1 MQLQELRGKL
11 SKSEDAFTKMSS
23 ETGRLQNDTNTHIDT
38 IENLK
43 MREAELKEELATMK
57 ARHENAVTDLKNQQ
71 EDLRNENVSLT
82 QSLSELTHELETQ
95 KINPIPAAA
104 DGDREVIDFSEDDD
118 MLGTPDNSP
127 PASPIKATPS
137 RNSNLETETVKRS
150 LGHAHKLINGL
161 KSSVHKERSEKAELK
176 RLLSEAQEE
185 LDATRSGGSNQSGAL
200 KNKRSRVFQRGTGP
214 NAGMLGQ
221 SVRRVKSR
229 IYDDQ
234 PSLGKNEDWE
244 EIDSST
250 TESEAYQSAFES
262 AFETAP
268 DDPTDD
274 QYVTGQETMDEDSGD
289 NTETEEGPARPGFH
303 SFQSQARDE
312 DLSTSDEDSIGT
324 AAGSRSRRNSRYRRS
339 VHSLKFSP
347 QAPPPMPSQHSPIDE
362 TTPVKQKSLAAE
374 FMSVDDIERHA
385 QDHGLVVVPS
395 EEYENLVNR
404 GEFTMEDLEKQAAEL
419 NMEVVSKS
427 HLESLNS
434 TIKSY
439 QSKNYVTQAAEGFG
453 LAVVGREVYN
463 KLIKPEDHAT
473 LKSQYDDVSKQHLSI
488 KEAHDALT
496 KDHSDVS
503 SKYEQLTK
511 DHSDVSSKYEQ
522 LTKDHSDVS
531 SKYEQLMKD
540 HSSVNDEFTALKT
553 THENLT
559 SENERL
565 AKEASRDLTPEE
577 LGNKATNVG
586 YVAIASKEYFDL
598 VRSANSPTIE
608 EVTDKAKGM
617 GFLTVPKTEYE
628 HLEELVTN
636 PTADDLQARAMP
648 LGLTVVDVTDYK
660 DLKRQLKNP
669 SPEELETRANA
680 LGYTLVGDS
689 EYQQMVKNANEPDL
703 SHLKS
708 KAEAHEHQLV
718 STSDLEG
725 LRKLA
730 DSPDEEHIKS
740 KAEGLG
746 LVTLSKEDHE
756 DLRKHAHE
764 PDNDHIK
771 TKAAGLGLIALGV
784 AEHKKLLRSAE
795 NPTREEIETKGRDLG
810 LVTLD
815 KDSHDELTRL
825 ANNPDADE
833 IVEKAQSVGYV
844 AVPKEEYETVVKSA
858 NEPTVEELKSKAEK
872 AGLVV
877 LDTEEHERLT
887 NPSSEQVEESAKT
900 HGLIAVPVAKYQS
913 IQEAAN
919 TPITKDYVESAAAS
933 VGLTALTAEALNKLK
948 NPDSDEVKKH
958 SEKHGFA
965 MVGHDELKSLQ
976 NPPEPTEAEITKL
989 AKKNGLVVVPKEKY
1003 NELVKPYEPSQSEV
1017 ETKASAFGLVTVP
1030 ESVYAKLTA
1039 EPTKDELSQK
1049 IRGFGMVPLPVEEH
1063 EELSSRPK
1071 EFKPTREDLEVHAKS
1086 HKSVVMSEEEL
1097 DELKKQA
1104 NEPSR
1109 QHLEQA
1115 ASKNGLVL
1123 LASNELED
1131 LKRKATTPTKTE
1143 LDSIAAQAGFAVVTV
1158 AGLSDLTKR
1167 AEEPTKE
1174 VVLGAAKK
1182 HGLEALPSEDFE
1194 NYRRL
1199 AEEPTKEELKELGA
1213 SQGLELVP
1221 QAEYSEM
1228 KRKTTEPT
1236 KEDLE
1241 TAGEALDL
1249 VVVPKSEYEQLEEP
1263 DVESLHRHSRR
1274 AGMAMVPVGEL
1285 EDIRRKANQP
1295 TKADLESIAK
1305 KMGLAI
1311 VTKEEYASLSERS
1324 AAPES
1329 PSTISL
1335 TSSVAAKRDHFEG
1348 IIKQS
1353 KETNSA
1359 HGDKIVESMKSLG
1372 YVPVSSD
1379 EYKRLVENQTAFEPT
1394 KRDILRHAKT
1404 FGLVAIPAEEYK
1416 SLKKGHIKTYSGASA
1431 SEGGDESPKVMTPS
1445 PSRQRQLSA
1454 SLDDTPTKSQSVD
1467 LDLTSVPAEYL
1478 ASLRRIVES
1487 PTRDDVISLSQK
1499 AGIDYDEHS
1508 AEELNA
1514 RAKELGLVTVSE
1526 EEYNQLDS
1534 KAKESSSPMS
1544 LGKLTAA
1551 AAGLGLVAVSSK
1563 EYKELQEK
1571 ASADRELTNEELEK
1585 DAKALGF
1592 IAVPSEEYE
1601 ALKKEVDAPREISHE
1616 QLEERAQE
1624 FGLVTLPENL
1634 YNELSSRKPAGAV
1647 MDVEEIREEAKKAGY
1662 VLVEDGRRPS
1672 VAASENSSV
1681 FESGHSGINAV
1692 PVGKREPVLSDD
1704 EVVDRARGLGFVVA
1718 KDKREVANAAKGM
1731 GLVVMSD
1738 IGAEDIKSHA
1748 QKLGYVAIPESKY
1761 KSLVGKENSSPSPDL
1776 LKSQA
1781 LSMGYV
1787 LLKEDKYKTLMGN
1800 ENRRSSLP
1808 PQLSIDEV
1816 NAQAQ
1821 RLGYVT
1827 ITEDKYRQFMS
1838 SGRESQMST
1847 ASSYYDPMPPPANN
1861 TSEATLKEVRGSP
1874 ITAVVNKNQNNRHMV
1889 QSAVLEDTSS
1899 DRSTDTE
1906 TSRPP
1911 TGMSH
1916 HPLPSVVEDG
1926 LVRNIS
1932 NGKDH
1937 DLTPTVSNTNGGRQ
1951 LYDAPRMS
1959 SSRHTTQ
1966 SSAGTNGSSPVIHQ
1980 NEHGVMTGGTG
1991 STATIATST
2000 TSLGE
2005 RNMIPYITQVVIGEY
2020 LFKYTRRS
2028 GLSVSGISDNR
2039 HERFFWIHP
2048 YTLTLYWSK
2057 DNPALENKH
2066 SKTKSAAIVSVKQ
2079 VDDDNPLPP
2088 GLHHRSII
2096 IETPER
2102 VLKLTCPT
2110 RQRHN
2115 IWYNSL
2121 VFLLK
2126 RSADEINFEEEEG
2139 DDDYY
2144 SEDNRFE
2151 RERAKTVNAPRSNSK
2166 QRVISFR
2173 KSMAP
2178 EMNATRASRQTS
2190 VASFQRT
2197 PAGQFR
2203 PIPSHESTSRRDS
2216 SRGRN

>member
-1 MQLQELRGKL
+1 MLTDRVLEKFKEENWDLEMQLQEIRGKL
-11 SKSEDAFTKMSS
+11 TKSEDAFTKMSS
-23 ETGRLQNDTNTHIDT
+23 ETGRLQNDTDTHIDT

-43 MREAELKEELATMK
+43 LREAELKEELATMK

-95 KINPIPAAA
+95 KINPVPTSV
-104 DGDREVIDFSEDDD
+104 GGEREVIDFSEDDD

-185 LDATRSGGSNQSGAL
+185 LEGARSGASGQSGAL
-200 KNKRSRVFQRGTGP
+200 KNKRSRVFQRGAP

-234 PSLGKNEDWE
+234 PSVGKNEDWE
-244 EIDSST
+244 EIDGSTT

-262 AFETAP
+262 GFETAP

-289 NTETEEGPARPGFH
+289 NTETEEGPTRPGFQNFQNH
-303 SFQSQARDE
+303 SRDD

-324 AAGSRSRRNSRYRRS
+324 AGYRSRRNSRYRRS

-347 QAPPPMPSQHSPIDE
+347 QAPPPLPSQHSPIDE

-395 EEYENLVNR
+395 EEYESLVNR
-404 GEFTMEDLEKQAAEL
+404 GELSMEDLEKHATEL
-419 NMEVVSKS
+419 NMELVSKS

-434 TIKSY
+434 TINSY
-439 QSKNYVTQAAEGFG
+439 QSKDYVTQAAEGFG

-473 LKSQYDDVSKQHLSI
+473 LKSQYDDISKQHSSVR
-488 KEAHDALT
+488 EAHDILT
-496 KDHSDVS
+496 KDHS
-503 SKYEQLTK
+503 E
-511 DHSDVSSKYEQ
+511 
-522 LTKDHSDVS
+522 VS

-540 HSSVNDEFTALKT
+540 HSSVNDEFTTLKSTHESLSQEHEALKT
-553 THENLT
+553 AHDNLT

-565 AKEASRDLTPEE
+565 AKEVSRDLTPEE

-598 VRSANSPTIE
+598 VRSVNSPTIE

-669 SPEELETRANA
+669 SPEELETRAKA

-689 EYQQMVKNANEPDL
+689 DYQQIVKNAEEPDL

-718 STSDLEG
+718 RTSDLES

-730 DSPDEEHIKS
+730 DSPDEEHIKL
-740 KAEGLG
+740 KAEKLG
-746 LVTLSKEDHE
+746 LVTVSKEDHE
-756 DLRKHAHE
+756 DMRKHAYE
-764 PDNDHIK
+764 PDDDHIK
-771 TKAAGLGLIALGV
+771 TKATGLGLIALGV

-815 KDSHDELTRL
+815 KDAHNELTRL
-825 ANNPDADE
+825 ANSPDADE
-833 IVEKAQSVGYV
+833 IAEKAQSVGYV
-844 AVPKEEYETVVKSA
+844 AVPKEEYDAVVKSA
-858 NEPTVEELKSKAEK
+858 NEPTIEELKANAEK
-872 AGLVV
+872 AGLVA
-877 LDTEEHERLT
+877 LDAKEYEQLN
-887 NPSSEQVEESAKT
+887 NPSSEQIEQSAKA

-933 VGLTALTAEALNKLK
+933 VGLTALTAAALQKLK
-948 NPDSDEVKKH
+948 NPDADEVRKH

-965 MVGHDELKSLQ
+965 MVGHDELKSLR

-989 AKKNGLVVVPKEKY
+989 AKKNGLVAVPKDKY
-1003 NELVKPYEPSQSEV
+1003 NELVKAYDPSQSEV
-1017 ETKASAFGLVTVP
+1017 EAKASEFGLVTVP

-1039 EPTKDELSQK
+1039 EPTKEELSQK

-1071 EFKPTREDLEVHAKS
+1071 EFKPTREELEVHAKNN
-1086 HKSVVMSEEEL
+1086 KSVVMSEDEL
-1097 DELKKQA
+1097 EELKKQA

-1115 ASKNGLVL
+1115 AAKNGLVL
-1123 LASNELED
+1123 LASNEMED

-1143 LDSIAAQAGFAVVTV
+1143 LDSVAAQAGFAVVTV

-1167 AEEPTKE
+1167 AEEPSKE
-1174 VVLGAAKK
+1174 AVLAAAKK

-1199 AEEPTKEELKELGA
+1199 AEEPSKEELKELSA
-1213 SQGLELVP
+1213 AQGFELVP
-1221 QAEYSEM
+1221 QNEFTEI
-1228 KRKTTEPT
+1228 KRKATEPS

-1241 TAGEALDL
+1241 AAGDALDL
-1249 VVVPKSEYEQLEEP
+1249 VVVPRSEYEQLEEP

-1274 AGMAMVPVGEL
+1274 AGMAMVPVAEL

-1295 TKADLESIAK
+1295 TKADLESVAK

-1311 VTKEEYASLSERS
+1311 LTKEEYAAFTEKS
-1324 AAPES
+1324 AEKPES

-1359 HGDKIVESMKSLG
+1359 QGDKIVESMKSLG

-1394 KRDILRHAKT
+1394 KRDILRHAKS
-1404 FGLVAIPAEEYK
+1404 FGLVAIPADEYK
-1416 SLKKGHIKTYSGASA
+1416 SLKKGHIKTYSGASEA
-1431 SEGGDESPKVMTPS
+1431 GDESPKVMTPS

-1478 ASLRRIVES
+1478 SSLRRIVES
-1487 PTRDDVISLSQK
+1487 PTKEDVLSLSQK
-1499 AGIDYDEHS
+1499 AGLDYNEHS
-1508 AEELNA
+1508 AEELNS
-1514 RAKELGLVTVSE
+1514 RAKELGLVTVTE
-1526 EEYNQLDS
+1526 EEYNKLES
-1534 KAKESSSPMS
+1534 MAKESSSPMS
-1544 LGKLTAA
+1544 MGKLTAA
-1551 AAGLGLVAVSSK
+1551 AAGLGLVAVSGK
-1563 EYKELQEK
+1563 EYKDLQEK
-1571 ASADRELTNEELEK
+1571 ASSERELTNEELHK
-1585 DAKALGF
+1585 DATTLGF
-1592 IAVPSEEYE
+1592 VAVPNEEYE
-1601 ALKKEVDAPREISHE
+1601 ALKNEASAPREITHE
-1616 QLEERAQE
+1616 QLEERASQ
-1624 FGLVTLPENL
+1624 FGLVTLPANL
-1634 YNELSSRKPAGAV
+1634 YNELSSRKPAGAI
-1647 MDVEEIREEAKKAGY
+1647 MDVEELAEEAKKAGY
-1662 VLVEDGRRPS
+1662 TLVEDGRRPS
-1672 VAASENSSV
+1672 VVASESSSV
-1681 FESGHSGINAV
+1681 FESGQSGINAV
-1692 PVGKREPVLSDD
+1692 PVGKRELVLSDE
-1704 EVVDRARGLGFVVA
+1704 EVVDRARELGFVVA

-1731 GLVVMSD
+1731 GLIVMSD
-1738 IGAEDIKSHA
+1738 IGTEDIKSQA

-1761 KSLVGKENSSPSPDL
+1761 KTLIGKENAPPSPDL
-1776 LKSQA
+1776 LKTQA
-1781 LSMGYV
+1781 LGLGYV

-1827 ITEDKYRQFMS
+1827 ITEDKYREFMS
-1838 SGRESQMST
+1838 AGRESQLST
-1847 ASSYYDPMPPPANN
+1847 ASSYYDPMPPTNN
-1861 TSEATLKEVRGSP
+1861 SEATLKEVRGSP
-1874 ITAVVNKNQNNRHMV
+1874 ITAVVNKNQANRHMV

-1906 TSRPP
+1906 TSSRPP

-1937 DLTPTVSNTNGGRQ
+1937 DLTPTASNTNGGRQ

-1959 SSRHTTQ
+1959 SRHTTQ
-1966 SSAGTNGSSPVIHQ
+1966 SSAGTNASSPVVHQ
-1980 NEHGVMTGGTG
+1980 NEHGIMTGGTG

-2028 GLSVSGISDNR
+2028 GFAVSGISDNR

-2079 VDDDNPLPP
+2079 VEDENPLPP

-2151 RERAKTVNAPRSNSK
+2151 RERAKTVNAPRSSSK

-2190 VASFQRT
+2190 VASFSRT

-2203 PIPSHESTSRRDS
+2203 PIPSYESNSRRDS